1 MTRLTLIG
9 ITSLLIIVSAL
20 FALNISAYAGPL
32 YRETFD
38 NPRYQ
43 EIFND
48 KGHKLIGGLTSVC
61 GLKLTGDPSPTSGF
75 FASGTLFTLDGGYP
89 SLIWNYYDPSTEKY
103 SITGFAD
110 NEGLK
115 YPRGVAANTT
125 GDIYIADTGNH
136 RIIRLKGY
144 FGSQG
149 LRADKVRNFGRLGR
163 GDGEFVSPFDVDI
176 CKSNNHLFVS
186 DYGNSRIQEFDENGE
201 FIQIIGQYGNA
212 QGQFINQKGIMVDPG
227 GYLLVADTGNVRIQT
242 FKTIG
247 GIYQFD
253 KELKPTGDIPPDAEF
268 CDVVL
273 TESGAIY
280 IADEKYNQIY
290 LFDSNYNYLKTYI
303 GNPGDPFRSL
313 RGASVPAPEGSN
325 YFPNTMVTVE
335 KDRLQ
340 AFILGME
347 ALDVR
352 AEPSYFYP
360 LAPENNSTTFK
371 YTLTEHGFIQLRV
384 RNSQNL
390 IVRTMAIDQLR
401 SMGRNQEIWDGKD
414 DAGNYVPGGNYYF
427 DLIAYDNNANGHA
440 VRRDYRYC
448 PVTIHDPPVINISS
462 IAPKVIAT
470 DTVSQVTFT
479 LSKPGIVKT
488 EVLNSSDAV
497 IYSRQN
503 AALAGNNIASW
514 MGRDNNNQIPADGYY
529 TIRLQAQDQAGYW
542 GLPKTIQ
549 VALANTPPQ
558 TILTMPHNNTFGLDA
573 RITGRV
579 QGFLLATYRLEYL
592 REGAGSWTIIAD
604 KQAPGDLVSGE
615 LAKWET
621 NELYLPLSETLNYT
635 IRLTAKNQAGVE
647 STPITMNVLV
657 DNIAPRIIT
666 HSLFPQYISPLGA
679 TGSTQNATSISC
691 QIEEQNHFDN
701 KLEFIDNLAATRKVI
716 NLDLDNDAQTKT
728 WDGNDE
734 IGVNVNDG
742 LVICRLKA
750 TDRGGN
756 TTIKDVQVV
765 VDTNRYPENIAI
777 LSSRQIVGQTENNY
791 KIGWSPDNSKIAYS
805 YKEGGYTN
813 IYIRNADGSGSPIR
827 ITDYNTGDIQ
837 GFFRPDIS
845 PDGKKILYDSNN
857 AIYFKDLQGGIPIA
871 KLYQWYGKWSPDGSK
886 YADINTTSGQ
896 VEVRDQLNTVLGNF
910 EVGFCPSWSPD
921 SKYIYFS
928 TEAAPSSSSQ
938 IYMVDIQSGQ
948 VTGPI
953 ANGVNPEMSP
963 DGNALVYLTP
973 QFNLAVKTASGAV
986 QNLIT
991 GNTRRYATW
1000 SPDGKQLA
1008 FTNLDGQTFV
1018 ATLDRP
1024 DRYANLSTVLHMP
1037 LSGSEDILGTAADMN
1052 FLGYELSYAS
1062 TPNAIVWTMLK
1073 SSNTQVKVGTL
1084 GDWNTSGLPV
1094 GEYWLKLHVW
1104 DKALN
1109 RKNILTKVNIG
1120 DLGPNLIFNLHA
1132 DPAAFFPDVAG
1143 QDQTTI
1149 YYTLYGAVSNIT
1161 LGIYNEAGVL
1171 VKTLNPPQDPGAP
1184 YPRTLSVGWNGK
1196 NNSNQVVGPGTYTL
1210 KLQAIGAG
1218 QTIIK
1223 QSTVIV
1229 ANGLPTAIIL
1239 SPAMSGWSGG
1249 NVIFEGQASGYEF
1262 EQYWLEVTGL
1272 GGSMMPQTRIA
1283 QSDFPIEQGELAKWE
1298 APLSGQYFAQ
1308 LTVKNKLGVENTA
1321 SAFFTVDRTPP
1332 ITTLE
1337 VQSNSIEA
1345 QGKIFVGLNNQIGL
1359 SSAEPGSYN
1368 SGLKEIKVAIDGT
1381 WQTYTSP
1388 FSLTTPGE
1396 HVIRFYSVDL
1406 MNNEEAIQ
1414 TIQIVVN
1421 SLKPETSVFVGQ
1433 PKYQPYSTIF
1443 VGGQTEFTVNAMETG
1458 TEVPIKEIHWG
1469 IAPPQRLKFP
1479 GDEYQVPSYQIYTN
1493 SITLPDYATQGI
1505 SLYTR
1510 AVDATGNVGAW
1521 GQTGPL
1527 YVDISAP
1534 SLVLSWEGPDP
1545 VLDPVG
1551 IRYTTSATMYL
1562 LSAEDTGSGL
1572 NRAEYQV
1579 VHEWG
1584 SDGWSD
1590 YAAGQK
1596 VILTA
1601 NGGHEIQYRGFDQ
1614 VGNSISG
1621 QTYQVIIDNT
1631 PPEISIANIEEGGFY
1646 ASPLLPEIN
1655 ILDAHLQNSEIFL
1668 DGQPYGGDPIIA
1680 LGSHQLH
1687 IQASDWAG
1695 NNSQRDVTFNIGE
1708 PTPTPTPT
1716 ASPTDTETETP
1727 TATVTPTLSA
1737 TPTITFTDT
1746 PTETD
1751 TPSPTGT
1758 DTPTA
1763 TVTDTPT
1770 PTGTSTD
1777 TATLTSTLTDTATP
1791 TYTPTST
1798 ETVTPTQT
1806 DTATQTQT
1814 ATDTSTGTATAS
1826 PTPTPTTTP
1835 TPSNTA
1841 TPTETQTYTPTLT
1854 VTATPTASETSA
1866 VPVLTPQQVRAW
1878 VDGSFI
1884 LSPGESR
1891 RLFGISVYR
1900 KEPQPNIPLRF
1911 KMIMGG
1917 GDLGGSNEAIVV
1929 TGPAGEPAS
1938 VVFRSA
1944 ETSKVDVNLVQVD
1957 NLGLG
1962 GRRYL
1967 LLLVIP
1973 HGKQKDH
1980 KASASAGPTNAMDY
1994 DTQENALAAAASLL
2008 DELGCVHRS
2017 PTITATVTPSVLPT
2031 YTVTQTPLPT
2041 TIVYDVAKGQVL
2053 PYPNPG
2059 RDRIKFALRLEE
2071 NASIRIEIYNMLG
2084 EKVSTVQ
2091 EHLSASPLGTTV
2103 EWICKNNAPGMYF
2116 AKITVTSDGGGE
2128 IFTRTI
2134 KLLVIH

>member
-20 FALNISAYAGPL
+20 FVLNISAYAGPL

-125 GDIYIADTGNH
+125 GNIYIADTGNH

-371 YTLTEHGFIQLRV
+371 YTLTEHGLIQLYV
-384 RNSQNL
+384 LDNRNMV
-390 IVRTMAIDQLR
+390 VRTLATDQLR
-401 SMGRNQEIWDGKD
+401 SMGYNQEIWDGKD
-414 DAGNYVPGGNYYF
+414 NAGNYVPPGTYTFQLN
-427 DLIAYDNNANGHA
+427 AYDNNANGHA
-440 VRRDYRYC
+440 VRWDYKYF
-448 PVTIHDPPVINISS
+448 PITIHDPPVITISS

-470 DTVSQVTFT
+470 DTTSQISYT
-479 LSKPGIVKT
+479 LSKPGIVKM
-488 EVLNSSDAV
+488 EVLNSNNVSVYSIQGPAAV
-497 IYSRQN
+497 
-503 AALAGNNIASW
+503 GNNLAYWS
-514 MGRDNNNQIPADGYY
+514 GRDNYNQIPLDGYY
-529 TIRLQAQDQAGYW
+529 TIRLQAQDEQGYW
-542 GLPKTIQ
+542 GLSKTIQ

-558 TILTMPHNNTFGLDA
+558 TSLTMPQNNTYGLDA
-573 RITGRV
+573 RINGSIS
-579 QGFLLATYRLEYL
+579 GFLLASYRLEYQHNGNWWPL
-592 REGAGSWTIIAD
+592 AEKNVTTDQIT
-604 KQAPGDLVSGE
+604 GE
-615 LAKWET
+615 LAAWNTKDLNTDENT
-621 NELYLPLSETLNYT
+621 YYL

-691 QIEEQNHFDN
+691 QIEEQNHFEN
-701 KLEFIDNLAATRKVI
+701 KLEFIDNLAAVRKMI
-716 NLDLDNDAQTKT
+716 NLDLDNDTQTKT

-734 IGVNVNDG
+734 TGVNVNDG

-756 TTIKDVQVV
+756 TTIKDIQVV
-765 VDTNRYPENIAI
+765 IDTNRYPENIAI

-791 KIGWSPDNSKIAYS
+791 KISWTPDNKQIVYS
-805 YKEGGYTN
+805 FKEGDFTN
-813 IYIRNADGSGSPIR
+813 IYLRNSDGTGSPIR
-827 ITDYNTGDIQ
+827 LTNYNASPIFTAT
-837 GFFRPDIS
+837 RPEIS
-845 PDGKKILYDSNN
+845 NDGKKYLYDTHDS
-857 AIYFKDLQGGIPIA
+857 IYIYYLNSGVMDRQING
-871 KLYQWYGKWSPDGSK
+871 YWYGSWSPDGSK
-886 YADINTTSGQ
+886 IASINY
-896 VEVRDQLNTVLGNF
+896 LNGLNRVFDNQGNF
-910 EVGFCPSWSPD
+910 IADLSFGFCPSWAPD
-921 SKYIYFS
+921 SKYLYYS

-938 IYMVDIQSGQ
+938 IFLVDIQSGQ

-1024 DRYANLSTVLHMP
+1024 DRYANLSAVLHMP
-1037 LSGSEDILGTAADMN
+1037 LAGSEDILGTAADMN
-1052 FLGYELSYAS
+1052 FLGYELSYA
-1062 TPNAIVWTMLK
+1062 TTENAAVWTVLR
-1073 SSNTQVKVGTL
+1073 SSTTQVKESTL

-1094 GEYWLKLHVW
+1094 GDYWLKLHVW

-1109 RKNILTKVNIG
+1109 RKVILTKVNIG
-1120 DLGPNLIFNLHA
+1120 TLGPNLIFNLHA
-1132 DPAAFFPDVAG
+1132 NPAAFFPDVSG

-1149 YYTLYGAVSNIT
+1149 NYTLYGAVSDLT
-1161 LGIYNEAGVL
+1161 LGVYNEAGTL
-1171 VKTLNPPQDPGAP
+1171 IKNLNPPQDPGAP
-1184 YPRTLSVGWNGK
+1184 YPRTLSVAWNGK
-1196 NNSNQVVGPGTYTL
+1196 NNSNQIVDAETYTI
-1210 KLQAIGAG
+1210 KLQATGLG
-1218 QTIIK
+1218 QPILK
-1223 QSTVIV
+1223 QSAVIV

-1249 NVIFEGQASGYEF
+1249 TITYEGQATGYEF

-1283 QSDFPIEQGELAKWE
+1283 QSDFPVEQGELVKWE
-1298 APLSGQYFAQ
+1298 APKSGQYFAQ
-1308 LTVKNKLGVENTA
+1308 LTVRNKLGVENTA
-1321 SAFFTVDRTPP
+1321 SVFFTVDRTPP
-1332 ITTLE
+1332 TTTLE
-1337 VQSNSIEA
+1337 VQSDSVEA
-1345 QGKIFVGLNNQIGL
+1345 TGKIFVGLANQLVL
-1359 SSAEPGSYN
+1359 SSAEPTAYS
-1368 SGLKEIKVAIDGT
+1368 SGLKEIKVAVDGT
-1381 WQTYTSP
+1381 WQTYTVP
-1388 FSLTTPGE
+1388 FSLATVGE
-1396 HVIRFYSVDL
+1396 HMVSYYAVDL
-1406 MNNEEAIQ
+1406 MDNEEPVQ
-1414 TIQIVVN
+1414 TKQVVVN
-1421 SLKPETSVFVGQ
+1421 GLKPDTSVIINH

-1443 VGGQTEFTVNAMETG
+1443 VNGQTEFVVNAQETG
-1458 TEVPIKEIHWG
+1458 ADAVPIQEIHWG

-1479 GDEYQVPSYQIYTN
+1479 GDEYQVPSYQIYT
-1493 SITLPDYATQGI
+1493 IPLTLAEYAAQGI

-1521 GQTGPL
+1521 VQTGPL
-1527 YVDISAP
+1527 YVDITSP
-1534 SLVLSWEGPDP
+1534 NLTLSWEGPDP
-1545 VLDPVG
+1545 MLDPVG
-1551 IRYTTSATMYL
+1551 IRYATSATMYL
-1562 LSAEDTGSGL
+1562 LTSEDLGSGL
-1572 NRAEYQV
+1572 NRAEYQL

-1590 YAAGQK
+1590 YAEGQK

-1601 NGGHEIQYRGFDQ
+1601 NGGHEIQYRAFDQ
-1614 VGNSISG
+1614 VGNSVSG
-1621 QTYQVIIDNT
+1621 QAYQVIIDNT

-1646 ASPLLPEIN
+1646 AASLVPEIS
-1655 ILDAHLQNSEIFL
+1655 ILDAHLKNSEILL
-1668 DGQPYGGDPIIA
+1668 DGQPYNGDPIISI
-1680 LGSHQLH
+1680 GSHLLH
-1687 IQASDWAG
+1687 LQASDWSG
-1695 NNSQRDVTFNIGE
+1695 NTSQQDMTFNIGE
-1708 PTPTPTPT
+1708 PTPTPTST
-1716 ASPTDTETETP
+1716 ASPTDTQTETP
-1727 TATVTPTLSA
+1727 TATVTPTPSA
-1737 TPTITFTDT
+1737 TPTDT
-1746 PTETD
+1746 PTPTD
-1751 TPSPTGT
+1751 TSTLTQTATETTT
-1758 DTPTA
+1758 DTA

-1770 PTGTSTD
+1770 
-1777 TATLTSTLTDTATP
+1777 DTATP
-1791 TYTPTST
+1791 TFTATPTDTDTVTATHTPTDTDTVTLTHTHTDTPSGTATASQTDTPSPTFTLTSTPTLTPTLSSTDTPIDT
-1798 ETVTPTQT
+1798 ETVTPTL
-1806 DTATQTQT
+1806 
-1814 ATDTSTGTATAS
+1814 
-1826 PTPTPTTTP
+1826 
-1835 TPSNTA
+1835 TA
-1841 TPTETQTYTPTLT
+1841 TPS
-1854 VTATPTASETSA
+1854 PTASATLV
-1866 VPVLTPQQVRAW
+1866 VPVLTPQHVRAR
-1878 VDGSFI
+1878 VEGSFI

-1911 KMIMGG
+1911 RMIMGE
-1917 GDLGGSNEAIVV
+1917 GDLEGSNEKMVV

-1938 VVFRSA
+1938 VMFNSA
-1944 ETSKVDVNLVQVD
+1944 ETPKVDVNLVQVD

-1967 LLLVIP
+1967 LLLVIS
-1973 HGKQKDH
+1973 HGKHKDH
-1980 KASASAGPTNAMDY
+1980 KAGASTNA
-1994 DTQENALAAAASLL
+1994 ENATDFDTLEEAQAAADRLL
-2008 DELGCVHRS
+2008 GELGCVCNS
-2017 PTITATVTPSVLPT
+2017 PTVTVTRTPTIIPTVTP
-2031 YTVTQTPLPT
+2031 TQTPLPSVL
-2041 TIVYDVAKGQVL
+2041 IYNVDKGQVL

-2059 RDRIKFALRLEE
+2059 RERIKFALRLEE
-2071 NASIRIEIYNMLG
+2071 SASVSIEIYNMLG
-2084 EKVSTVQ
+2084 ERVSAVQ
-2091 EHLSASPLGTTV
+2091 EHLNASPMGTAV

-2116 AKITVTSDGGGE
+2116 AKITVTSERG
-2128 IFTRTI
+2128 IVILTRTV
-2134 KLLVIH
+2134 KVLVVH